1 MQTKLSARHNL
12 LRGGRGKAFLM
23 LLALIVFAFPAGA
36 VQKDKPAKGP
46 QPVGAVNSGNGGV
59 YEKGNYGIVLKYI
72 NFTQDQLYDG
82 NDELDFI
89 RPQQGQK
96 PGKKCYERTTEK
108 YQITLRAGIS
118 ENLDVRLII
127 PYLDKEMKR
136 QSFNNDF
143 TDSDSG
149 IGDIKLISRYRIW
162 SQKKKDPFNLAFGL
176 GVKMPT
182 GKTDEKDDSGVRL
195 PAYLQTG
202 SGSWDPIFELGAHK
216 IIGRHWISTYFR
228 YKMATKGELGDRDFE
243 KPDIFKYNVAYAYAL
258 SNLFDLELELNGEV
272 RGKAELDGKKND
284 NTGGQIIYL
293 TPGIHFKFYRGMHC
307 DVGMPI
313 PVYRDLNG
321 PQLSED
327 YRIITKL
334 AIKF

>member
-1 MQTKLSARHNL
+1 MQTKLSARHNF
-12 LRGGRGKAFLM
+12 LRGGIGKAFLM

-36 VQKDKPAKGP
+36 AQKDKPAKGP

-59 YEKGNYGIVLKYI
+59 YEKGNYGIILKYI

-89 RPQQGQK
+89 RPQKGQK

-108 YQITLRAGIS
+108 FQLTLRAGIS
-118 ENLDVRLII
+118 ENLDARLII
-127 PYLDKEMKR
+127 PYLDKELKR

-143 TDSDSG
+143 TDSNSG

-182 GKTDEKDDSGVRL
+182 GKTDEEDDSGVCL
-195 PAYLQTG
+195 PAYLQAG

-228 YKMATKGELGDRDFE
+228 YKMAGKGELGDRDFE

-284 NTGGQIIYL
+284 NTGGHIIYL
-293 TPGIHFKFYRGMHC
+293 TPGIHFKFYKGMHC
-307 DVGMPI
+307 DVGIPI
-313 PVYRDLNG
+313 PVYRDLND